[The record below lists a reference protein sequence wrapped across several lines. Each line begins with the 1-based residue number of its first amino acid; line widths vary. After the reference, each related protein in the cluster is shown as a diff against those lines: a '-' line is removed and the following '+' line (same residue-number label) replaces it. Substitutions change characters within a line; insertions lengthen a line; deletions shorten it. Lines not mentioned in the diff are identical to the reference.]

1 MRFPKNASWRRAV
14 GSVVAALAVIAIA
27 TGTPTDATA
36 SPDGPGSISA
46 AGQNG
51 WTTPAPNNARGDYS
65 RAPVYVQPRA
75 VAPAAP
81 AAPRY
86 VPAPRYVQRAP
97 VAPTWGAAPARPAP
111 PTMIPASGV
120 QYIPA
125 NRGVVGAPPAPQPP
139 AAPVNTD
146 LRNWSTPSAPLPPG
160 SAVRSGPPVGQ
171 GLNATPI
178 VCPAPHAD
186 GAQSVQCYRF
196 DPAPTRVIQQPV
208 CPPAQPQ
215 CLPACREW
223 SGCGLACADGLSQ
236 WHIRGVVG
244 QVFFEGT
251 DAPDS
256 CDYAGIDIGRTFCG
270 CWGVDVFYR
279 WHSGQLDR
287 LQNGMVMRDGS
298 EFPDGFH
305 HVGVK
310 LTYESAIGNSKWFLW
325 GGAGPEYFWTEG
337 YINNDSG
344 FGVYGEAGIGYVFN
358 RNFRVRGGVNVHGF
372 DTDVT
377 RLNPADDGDS
387 RWLWAIA
394 PVIQLEVNF

>member
-1 MRFPKNASWRRAV
+1 MRFPKNVAWKP
-14 GSVVAALAVIAIA
+14 VAAGVLAAVAMA
-27 TGTPTDATA
+27 ALVLGTPSTAVA
-36 SPDGPGSISA
+36 SPDGHGSIST
-46 AGQNG
+46 AGQGG
-51 WTTPAPNNARGDYS
+51 WTTPPPSNVGQYT
-65 RAPVYVQPRA
+65 RAPVVVQQPRPVAPVQPAQPMRPMQPA
-75 VAPAAP
+75 YPVAA
-81 AAPRY
+81 
-86 VPAPRYVQRAP
+86 RAP
-97 VAPTWGAAPARPAP
+97 VATWAPTPPRPAP

-120 QYIPA
+120 QYVPA
-125 NRGVVGAPPAPQPP
+125 NRGVVAAPPVPQPP

-146 LRNWSTPSAPLPPG
+146 LRNWSTPSAPVPQAGP
-160 SAVRSGPPVGQ
+160 RSGPPLRQ

-215 CLPACREW
+215 CMPACRNW
-223 SGCGLACADGLSQ
+223 SGCGLACEDGLSQ

-270 CWGVDVFYR
+270 CWGLDVFYR
-279 WHSGQLDR
+279 WHSGRLDR
-287 LQNGMVMRDGS
+287 LENGVLQRDGS

-310 LTYESAIGNSKWFLW
+310 LTYESSIGNSKWFLW
-325 GGAGPEYFWTEG
+325 GGLGPEFFWTEG
-337 YINNDSG
+337 YINDDSG

-358 RNFRVRGGVNVHGF
+358 RNFRLRGGVNIHGF

-377 RLNPADDGDS
+377 RRNPADDGDS
-387 RWLWAIA
+387 RWIWAIA